1 MQLKFKRKPQLSEV
15 LSFLYG
21 ITGLI
26 LMGGLFLFSLYL
38 YHLAHPDAF
47 AYLPRVFASRLGK
60 LLLLGFTVAFWY
72 HFAAGIRYL
81 CRDLG
86 MGLSEKASATSGVF
100 VLFFTQTMTFLSICA
115 VWASR

>member
-1 MQLKFKRKPQLSEV
+1 MQLKFKRKPKLSEV
-15 LSFLYG
+15 LSSLCG

-26 LMGGLFLFSLYL
+26 LTAGLFLFSLYL

-47 AYLPRVFASRLGK
+47 AYLPGFFDSCFGQS
-60 LLLLGFTVAFWY
+60 LLLVITMAFWY
-72 HFAAGIRYL
+72 YFAAGIRYL

-115 VWASR
+115 VRAS